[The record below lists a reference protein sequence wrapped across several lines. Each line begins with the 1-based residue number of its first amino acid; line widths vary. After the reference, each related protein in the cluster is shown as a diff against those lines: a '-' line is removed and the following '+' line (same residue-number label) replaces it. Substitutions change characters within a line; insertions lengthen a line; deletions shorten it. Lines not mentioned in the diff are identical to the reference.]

1 MNADNTIYSDL
12 HIIKE
17 LLYDKCEYILSN
29 LVVNPESKEYS
40 ACSFE
45 LNNLKI
51 IYRASK
57 ITPTKT
63 GQFVTIWKRNENGIT
78 EPIDYADNFDFMVIT
93 CIKDK
98 QVGQFIFP
106 KQVLSE
112 NGIISKNAK
121 QGKRGIRVY
130 PPWDVVQNKQAAN
143 TQQWQQKY
151 FVELGINEE
160 REVNFAKELLST

>member
-1 MNADNTIYSDL
+1 MLSKSEFYPDL
-12 HIIKE
+12 SLVKE
-17 LLYDKCEYILSN
+17 KLYDKCKFTIAN
-29 LVVNPESKEYS
+29 LFLNTESKEYS

-78 EPIDYADNFDFMVIT
+78 EPFNYEDHFDFIVIT
-93 CIKDK
+93 CIKDE
-98 QVGQFIFP
+98 QLGQFIFP
-106 KQVLSE
+106 KQVLTE
-112 NGIISKNAK
+112 NGIISKNRK

-130 PPWDVVQNKQAAN
+130 PPWDEVQNKQAAN
-143 TQQWQQKY
+143 TQLWQQKY
-151 FVELGINEE
+151 FVELGKNEE
-160 REVNFAKELLST
+160 RVVNFTKELFSV